1 MAALTV
7 TAANVVA
14 DSDATV
20 VAGTFGDTVTA
31 GQTVYKDASD
41 SNKWKLADAN
51 VTAATAGSG
60 SGSVGVA
67 MNGGAN
73 GQPADILTGGKY
85 TTGATNV
92 VGTTY
97 CVSPTAGGIEDDA
110 AITSGMYKKVL
121 GVAIS
126 AAKIEVI
133 PGPITPI
140 AVA

>member
-20 VAGTFGDTVTA
+20 VAGVFGDTITA
-31 GQTVYKDASD
+31 GQSVYKDASD
-41 SNKWKLADAN
+41 SNKWKKG
-51 VTAATAGSG
+51 VTTTAATAGSG
-60 SGSVGVA
+60 GVGVA
-67 MNGGAN
+67 MNGGSD

-85 TTGATNV
+85 TSGATNV

-110 AITSGMYKKVL
+110 AITSGMFKMVL

-126 AAKIEVI
+126 ATKIHVI
-133 PGPITPI
+133 PGPTLPI